1 MNLLA
6 WGAALGLLFHVG
18 SGEVRRFERL
28 AAEDIAAKLSGP
40 AKEVAVRTKFSS
52 LIGAA
57 QGRLSKVVLQ
67 ARQFT
72 TGGLPLH
79 TEPSRPQS
87 GSIGSLE
94 IELEDFELTGLPVRK
109 LTASIPDCRFDFGL
123 ARREGKVRL
132 SKSGIGVGW
141 VQVEEDALETFILK
155 KFREIKEVSVRL
167 EKEHVFVKGRGE
179 FLLFDSEFEVIAR
192 FAVEE
197 GVRFL
202 LTDAKIWF
210 DGLSTDAAS
219 RQILLDTLNPV
230 VDLDQDLKLLAAIR
244 VEKFSLHDGLLEAW
258 GRARIPEAPAQA
270 SNPLVGAGDQIVY
283 PQAR

>member
-28 AAEDIAAKLSGP
+28 AAADIAAKLSGP
-40 AKEVAVRTKFSS
+40 AKEVTVRTKFSS
-52 LIGAA
+52 LLGAA
-57 QGRLSKVVLQ
+57 QGRLSKVVLK
-67 ARQFT
+67 ATQFT
-72 TGGLPLH
+72 TDGLPLH
-79 TEPSRPQS
+79 TEPFRSQS

-94 IELEDFELTGLPVRK
+94 IELANFELTGLPVRK
-109 LTASIPDCRFDFGL
+109 LTASIPDCRFDLGL

-132 SKSGIGVGW
+132 SKSGVGVGW
-141 VQVEEDALETFILK
+141 VQVEERALEAFILT
-155 KFREIKEVSVRL
+155 KFREIKKVSVKL
-167 EKEHVFVKGRGE
+167 EKEYVFVKGRGE

-202 LTDAKIWF
+202 LADAKIWF

-219 RQILLDTLNPV
+219 RKILLDTLNPV
-230 VDLDQDLKLLAAIR
+230 VDLDEDLKLLGAIS
-244 VEKFSLHDGLLEAW
+244 VERFSLHDGLLEAW
-258 GRARIPEAPAQA
+258 GRAKIPESPAQTP
-270 SNPLVGAGDQIVY
+270 NPLKETGPRIVY